1 MKAKI
6 ELEPSHDR
14 GSATKEEKE
23 KKMLLF
29 FFFTKTRIKLD
40 KLK

>member
-6 ELEPSHDR
+6 ELEPSHDI

-29 FFFTKTRIKLD
+29 FFTKTRIKLD